1 MIPHSIEKI
10 ARTRAYLDAKGK
22 PDAKI
27 EVDGNVSLQNA
38 VQMRKAGANIF
49 VAGTSGIFYGTD
61 LADYFSSKYENLGDN
76 LIIDAQEDSLSL
88 KTPRHTILC
97 SRQTPH
103 RQIWLSSP
111 VHGSLK
117 FDFDNE
123 LDKWFEEKETS
134 LEITKSLTKEID
146 MTIKS
151 E

>member
-1 MIPHSIEKI
+1 MILKSLLSRVEKMLASSAFHRFF
-10 ARTRAYLDAKGK
+10 ARGITAFTNDGEFKAK
-22 PDAKI
+22 
-27 EVDGNVSLQNA
+27 
-38 VQMRKAGANIF
+38 
-49 VAGTSGIFYGTD
+49 VADTFFD